1 MLRQQ
6 ITFDTFVRGLLG
18 VIVVVGIIML
28 LNRLSGVLTPFFLA
42 WLLAYIMFP
51 MVRFFQYRCRMK
63 YRILGILCTFIVVG
77 ALLTGLFFLVV
88 PPMIDESIH
97 VKNLLVD
104 YLSQSSTFSNIPHA
118 IQRFLRENLTLDDI
132 KGIVTQE
139 GFIEAVKVAVP
150 KAWEVITQSI
160 NVVTGVLSMTIMI
173 LYTLFILL
181 DYEKI
186 CSGWPNLLP
195 AQYRQFAIQ
204 LMNDIEDGMNKYFR
218 GQALVALCVG
228 ILFSIG
234 FIIIDFPMAIGL
246 GLFIGL
252 LNMVPY
258 LQLVGFIPTILLAI
272 VKAADTGEN
281 FWVVLFMALIVF
293 AVVQLIQDSFLTP
306 KIMGK
311 VTGLNSA
318 IILLSLSIWGSL
330 LGVLGMIIALPMTT
344 LLLTY
349 YQRYIIKKQESE
361 VKAQETVST
370 P

>member
-1 MLRQQ
+1 MRQQ
-6 ITFDTFVRGLLG
+6 ITFDTFVRGLVG

-63 YRILGILCTFIVVG
+63 YRALGILCAFIVVG
-77 ALLTGLFFLVV
+77 AILTGLFFLVV
-88 PPMIDESIH
+88 PPMIDEGIH

-118 IQRFLRENLTLDDI
+118 IQKFLRDHLTLDDL

-204 LMNDIEDGMNKYFR
+204 LMKDIED
-218 GQALVALCVG
+218 A
-228 ILFSIG
+228 
-234 FIIIDFPMAIGL
+234 
-246 GLFIGL
+246 
-252 LNMVPY
+252 
-258 LQLVGFIPTILLAI
+258 
-272 VKAADTGEN
+272 
-281 FWVVLFMALIVF
+281 
-293 AVVQLIQDSFLTP
+293 
-306 KIMGK
+306 
-311 VTGLNSA
+311 
-318 IILLSLSIWGSL
+318 
-330 LGVLGMIIALPMTT
+330 
-344 LLLTY
+344 
-349 YQRYIIKKQESE
+349 
-361 VKAQETVST
+361 
-370 P
+370 